1 VVAVTKP
8 RLTLDYAN
16 TFLIAVLAT
25 ILFPG
30 VLPRVGLDYP
40 YLFIFLITMATWFT
54 LKWNAVNS
62 LILRSTFVERVLAF
76 SVILADYAQNFFFG
90 SRFGLLDMLV
100 TFSAV
105 VMIFFGLRSF
115 KLFWVPATYGVV
127 LLLGYQ
133 LGNVI
138 PNYIVLQDWLA
149 NLMASAVAFFGIQAT
164 ALGHVVSMQT
174 TSGPLLLDVQSDCTG
189 IQGVLAFGML
199 STMTLLDMK
208 KSWVRLIP
216 LFIIGFAG
224 VFLIN
229 IIRLFVVFLT
239 FEFVG
244 PAMGNIMH
252 LFVGYILFVVWV
264 MVFWWMSFKYIS
276 PVAPTTVDQTPMID
290 GKR

>member
-1 VVAVTKP
+1 MTKS
-8 RLTLDYAN
+8 RLRLDYAN
-16 TFLIAVLAT
+16 TFLITVLAT

-54 LKWNAVNS
+54 LKWNTVNS
-62 LILRSTFVERVLAF
+62 LIVRSTFVERALGC
-76 SVILADYAQNFFFG
+76 SVIIADYAQNFYFG
-90 SRFGLLDMLV
+90 SRFGLIDMLV

-133 LGNVI
+133 LENVI

-149 NLMASAVAFFGIQAT
+149 NLMASAVALFGIQAT

-174 TSGPLLLDVQSDCTG
+174 NSGPLLLDVQSDCTG

-199 STMTLLDMK
+199 STMTLLDIK
-208 KSWVRLIP
+208 KSWIRLIP
-216 LFIIGFAG
+216 LFIVGFAG

-229 IIRLFVVFLT
+229 IIRLFAVFLT
-239 FEFVG
+239 FEFMG

-252 LFVGYILFVVWV
+252 LFVGYVLFVVWV
-264 MVFWWMSFKYIS
+264 MVFWWISFKYIS
-276 PVAPTTVDQTPMID
+276 PVAPTTVNQTPMID